1 MDDDKQIERER
12 YDARARSQL
21 IAEAVAPSTE
31 FGSAG
36 MPAYLRA
43 PYLLYESKILELIN
57 SEDRVLELG
66 AGSGLH
72 TLSLVKSGAHVT
84 ATDISA
90 HSLELLSQRMKA
102 AGENVE
108 TQVADMEAL
117 PFADDSFDVVACAG
131 SLSYGSPVLVDSEIR
146 RVLRAGG
153 LFICV
158 DSLNHNPIYRFNRLI
173 HCYRGTR
180 TRSTVERMP
189 GLSRI
194 RQISRYF
201 LTVEAHYFGALSFV
215 MPLLSRVIGGE
226 RARLFSDYVDRIV
239 RVKRSAFKF
248 VLIAKALEKS

>member
-1 MDDDKQIERER
+1 MDGDKQTERER

-21 IAEAVAPSTE
+21 IEEAATSSAE
-31 FGSAG
+31 FGAAG

-43 PYLLYESKILELIN
+43 PYLLYEAKILELVN
-57 SEDRVLELG
+57 SRDRVLELG

-72 TLSLVKSGAHVT
+72 TLSLLKAGAHVI
-84 ATDISA
+84 ATDISPR
-90 HSLELLSQRMKA
+90 SLELLSQRMNA
-102 AGENVE
+102 VGVSVE

-131 SLSYGSPVLVDSEIR
+131 SLSYGSPELVDSEIR

-173 HCYRGTR
+173 HCYRGKR
-180 TRSTVERMP
+180 TRSTLERMP
-189 GLSRI
+189 GLGRI
-194 RQISRYF
+194 RQISRGF
-201 LTVEAHYFGALSFV
+201 LTAEAHYFGALSFA

-226 RARLFSDYVDRIV
+226 RARLFSDYFDRIAQ
-239 RVKRSAFKF
+239 VKRSAFKF
-248 VLIAKALEKS
+248 VLIAEALEKS